1 MSGDRV
7 SLTQR
12 KPEWLRIRP
21 PSGNSYKEIKQTL
34 RKHGLFTVCEEAR
47 CPNINECWGG
57 GTATIMLMG
66 GTCTRGCRFCDVTSG
81 NPDGWLDPLEPF
93 KVASVL
99 KEWDLEYIVL
109 TSVAR
114 DDLEDGG
121 SGHFAKT
128 IRAVKE
134 NVPEM
139 LVEVLIPDFQGKL
152 ESLKKVV
159 DANPDV
165 VDHNI
170 ETIERLTP
178 TVRDR
183 RAQYQQSLDL
193 LENVKKIDPSQHSKS
208 AIMVGLG
215 ETEAEVEKTM
225 RDLRAVD
232 CDFLTVGQYLRPSQ
246 KHLVV
251 EEYIEPAQF
260 DRYREMGE
268 ELGFQYVASGP
279 LVRSS
284 YRAGEFYITSLLKKN
299 EGGSPHGEDKDEV

>member
-1 MSGDRV
+1 VSGDRG

-34 RKHGLFTVCEEAR
+34 RKHGLFTVCEEAK

-81 NPDGWLDPLEPF
+81 HPNGWLDPLEPY
-93 KVASVL
+93 KVAMVL

-114 DDLEDGG
+114 DDLDDGG
-121 SGHFAKT
+121 SSHFART
-128 IRAVKE
+128 ITTVKE
-134 NVPEM
+134 HVPE
-139 LVEVLIPDFQGKL
+139 LLIEVLIPDFQGSI
-152 ESLKKVV
+152 ESLKNVV
-159 DANPDV
+159 DAQPDV

-170 ETIERLTP
+170 ETIERLTSR
-178 TVRDR
+178 VRDQ
-183 RAQYQQSLDL
+183 RAKYQQSLDL
-193 LENVKKIDPSQHSKS
+193 LENVKKLDPTRHTKS

-215 ETEAEVEKTM
+215 ETEAEVEQTM
-225 RDLRAVD
+225 RDLRDVD
-232 CDFLTVGQYLRPSQ
+232 CDFLTVGQYLRPSK

-251 EEYIEPAQF
+251 EEYVTPEQF
-260 DRYREMGE
+260 NVYQKMGE
-268 ELGFQYVASGP
+268 ELGFKYVASGP

-284 YRAGEFYITSLLKKN
+284 YRAGEFFLTSLLKQGK
-299 EGGSPHGEDKDEV
+299 GGEPHG

>member
-1 MSGDRV
+1 VSGDRG

-12 KPEWLRIRP
+12 KREWLRIRP

-34 RKHGLFTVCEEAR
+34 RKHGLFTVCEEAK

-81 NPDGWLDPLEPF
+81 HPNGWLDPLEPY
-93 KVASVL
+93 KVAMVL

-114 DDLEDGG
+114 DDLDDGG
-121 SGHFAKT
+121 SSHFART
-128 IRAVKE
+128 ITTVKE
-134 NVPEM
+134 HVPE
-139 LVEVLIPDFQGKL
+139 LLIEVLIPDFQGSI
-152 ESLKKVV
+152 ESLKNVV
-159 DANPDV
+159 DAQPDV

-170 ETIERLTP
+170 ETIERLTSR
-178 TVRDR
+178 VRDQ
-183 RAQYQQSLDL
+183 RAKYQQSLDL
-193 LENVKKIDPSQHSKS
+193 LENVKKLDPTRHTKS

-215 ETEAEVEKTM
+215 ETEAEVEQTM
-225 RDLRAVD
+225 RDLRDVD
-232 CDFLTVGQYLRPSQ
+232 CDFLTVGQYLRPSK

-251 EEYIEPAQF
+251 EEYVTPEQF
-260 DRYREMGE
+260 NVYQKMGE
-268 ELGFQYVASGP
+268 ELGFKYVASGP

-284 YRAGEFYITSLLKKN
+284 YRAGEFFLTSLLKQGK
-299 EGGSPHGEDKDEV
+299 GGEPHG